1 MRVFILLLCL
11 LTAAQ
16 LAAAPITIK
25 EIEFLV
31 RQQIP
36 ENEIVQ
42 DVATRRL
49 LSPIDAQ
56 AEQTL
61 KKSGASDALIA
72 RLKSAAK
79 TLSAA
84 EMQAEAKRQADNQ
97 ARLQS
102 EAMADTQ
109 RAAQPVVP
117 PGATIQQASITEVMD
132 LLKGKLIKLD
142 GDTPVAFDAGKLSNT
157 FHFAFYYSA
166 SWCGPCQKFTP
177 KLIEGYK
184 KLKEQYPDFELIFVS
199 NDHNEKEMIRY
210 MVKHQMPWPA
220 VRYKD
225 IDDSVNKWAGQS
237 IPWLVGVNP
246 LGIGE
251 TSNAILGKSVNPEKI
266 LKEISDLLEGKP
278 QEIYIK

>member
-1 MRVFILLLCL
+1 MRALILLLCL
-11 LTAAQ
+11 LTATQ
-16 LAAAPITIK
+16 LTAVPITIK

-72 RLKSAAK
+72 RLKAAAK
-79 TLSAA
+79 ALSAA

-166 SWCGPCQKFTP
+166 SWCGPCQRFTP

-199 NDHNEKEMIRY
+199 SDHNEKEMIRY

-237 IPWLVGVNP
+237 IPWLVGVDQ

-266 LKEISDLLEGKP
+266 MKEISDLLEGKP
-278 QEIYIK
+278 QEIHIK